1 VVEAL
6 ARNQVS
12 AGHAVTVLTTD
23 QGVRRGEHVADLCDG
38 VNVQRLRTRGPDRLA
53 YTPGFAAAA
62 HACVRGSDVV
72 HIHSI
77 FTYPVHAALRA
88 ALAEGVPVVLRP
100 CGQLHRY
107 SLGRSAWRKRL
118 YLALWGRAAR
128 KACTAWHYTSDNESA
143 DSWPWDASPRFVL
156 PNGIEPGQFTVDRRQ
171 ARQAVERSCPQ
182 LGPSP
187 YVLFLGRLHPKKRL
201 DLLLE
206 AFLAGA
212 PPEFKLLVVGPDE
225 CGLWGSLT
233 ARFLR
238 GPSAAGRV
246 VRAGTVRGQAKVNL
260 LAGADLFVLPSEH
273 ENFGIAA
280 LEALAAGTAVLLSPH
295 VDLAGAVRSA
305 GLGYTAPI
313 RVEAWREELGRV
325 LRDREGLERNTDR
338 SRRWVREHYAWEHIA
353 AELTRRYQWV
363 MAGCP
368 AEEGTALTAPVG
380 ERD

>member
-6 ARNQVS
+6 ARNQVR

-23 QGVRRGEHVADLCDG
+23 QGVRKGEHVADLCDG
-38 VNVQRLRTRGPDRLA
+38 VNVQRLRTLGPDRLA

-62 HACVRGSDVV
+62 RACVRASDVV

-88 ALAEGVPVVLRP
+88 ALAGGAPVVWRP

-118 YLALWGRAAR
+118 YLALCGRAVR
-128 KACTAWHYTSDNESA
+128 RACTAWHYTSDNESA
-143 DSWPWDASPRFVL
+143 ESWPWDSSPRFVL
-156 PNGIEPGQFTVDRRQ
+156 PNAIDPDQYAVDRQ
-171 ARQAVERSCPQ
+171 LARLAVKRAWPQ
-182 LGPSP
+182 LGHSP

-206 AFLAGA
+206 AFLAVA
-212 PPEFKLLVVGPDE
+212 PAEFKLLVAGPDE
-225 CGLWGSLT
+225 CGLWGSLA

-238 GPSAAGRV
+238 DPSAAGRV
-246 VRAGTVRGQAKVNL
+246 MRAGTVRGQDKVNL

-273 ENFGIAA
+273 ENFGVAA

-313 RVEAWREELGRV
+313 RVEAWREELRRV
-325 LRDREGLERNTDR
+325 LGDRQGLQRNADR
-338 SRRWVREHYAWEHIA
+338 SRRWVREHYAWEHVA

-380 ERD
+380 GKD